1 MGISD
6 ALDGMIARH
15 LKSESSLGAY
25 LDAIADKIMIIV
37 SFFML
42 CSASILPYYLFFTIL
57 LRDIAIL
64 FGILIN
70 IKFSEKFVMRP
81 MFISKLNTFMQI
93 TLVLICLLFLNKMI
107 NLTHIQDIINVV
119 IVTTIF
125 SLAEYLYNFKRQF
138 ISKNLNYTSK
148 T

>member
-1 MGISD
+1 
-6 ALDGMIARH
+6 
-15 LKSESSLGAY
+15 
-25 LDAIADKIMIIV
+25 
-37 SFFML
+37 
-42 CSASILPYYLFFTIL
+42 
-57 LRDIAIL
+57 
-64 FGILIN
+64 
-70 IKFSEKFVMRP
+70 MRP

>member
-1 MGISD
+1 
-6 ALDGMIARH
+6 
-15 LKSESSLGAY
+15 
-25 LDAIADKIMIIV
+25 
-37 SFFML
+37 
-42 CSASILPYYLFFTIL
+42 
-57 LRDIAIL
+57 
-64 FGILIN
+64 
-70 IKFSEKFVMRP
+70 
-81 MFISKLNTFMQI
+81 
-93 TLVLICLLFLNKMI
+93 MI